1 MILGAMAGAMAGAMV
16 GAMVFIVAG
25 HQMTL
30 QPASPSS
37 DQSAT
42 NVPERQ
48 ELPSLDEV
56 LGLQPSGDGRAADAA
71 DLQRALSRE
80 QMDDLLAQ
88 AAELMNRTGERLASA
103 ADPGLPTQR
112 LHAETITKLDQ
123 LISEIENQ
131 QQNQPKPKPKPKPGQ
146 EQQSQPNQQQQ
157 QQQQQGQAQ
166 QQSNQAADQD
176 HAGPARQDGAGNGVQ
191 TAGAANWG
199 NLPPHVRDALRQGL
213 SDKFSSMYQQL
224 TEQYY
229 KRLAEEPK
237 K

>member
-1 MILGAMAGAMAGAMV
+1 MMVWSILLICGGVMAHA
-16 GAMVFIVAG
+16 
-25 HQMTL
+25 
-30 QPASPSS
+30 QPAVTDTPRGHAGPSS
-37 DQSAT
+37 T
-42 NVPERQ
+42 
-48 ELPSLDEV
+48 ELPSLDEA
-56 LGLQPSGDGRAADAA
+56 LGLQPSGDARAVDSA
-71 DLQRALSRE
+71 DLQQALSRE
-80 QMDDLLAQ
+80 QLDDLLAQ

-112 LHAETITKLDQ
+112 LHAETIVKLDQ
-123 LISEIENQ
+123 LINEIESQ
-131 QQNQPKPKPKPKPGQ
+131 QQSQSKPKPKPKPN
-146 EQQSQPNQQQQ
+146 QQQQGQPNQQQQ
-157 QQQQQGQAQ
+157 QQQQQNQAQ
-166 QQSNQAADQD
+166 QQANQAANRDQ
-176 HAGPARQDGAGNGVQ
+176 AGPARQDGQLNSVQ